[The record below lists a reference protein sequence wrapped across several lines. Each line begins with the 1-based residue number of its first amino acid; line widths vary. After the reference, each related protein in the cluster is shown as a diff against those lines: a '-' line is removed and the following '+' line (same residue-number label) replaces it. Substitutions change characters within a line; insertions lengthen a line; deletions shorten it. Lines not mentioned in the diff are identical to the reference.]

1 MPQTPIYPAPRY
13 RSVEFREVAHANG
26 LSFLVRPGTDQWFNL
41 SDEQFELLRQC
52 QDFRTLEEHAH
63 AMTGDIPLARFHR
76 KRLLS
81 RLQELAG
88 QQALVEENAF
98 LQSVPS
104 GEDTGAKIRFF
115 GMLTRHRTE
124 KMRDTLRACLAR
136 NAKSGREI
144 KSVVIDDSTDATT
157 IDNNRETLAALAEEW
172 DCPILYCGSEEREH
186 FARKLA
192 DATGVDLPLIR
203 FAIAP
208 YSAEGTESMGAA
220 RNVLL
225 LQSAGAL
232 GFSSD
237 DDLGE
242 RLALPQHE
250 KNLRISSEGVLE
262 MRFFENRA
270 AALQHLQGAEE
281 DLDLFACHEKLLG
294 KNTARLITE
303 EGPESV
309 SVGAIPWPGLRRC
322 LQGKVGITLSGLFGD
337 SATPGPIGYLMPGGR
352 TRASLIEGGEK
363 AYRMKLETREV
374 IRSVAQPSIT
384 PQFDFWAGSHGFDHR
399 TLLPPF
405 VPWNRA
411 EDTVMG
417 SILTHCCAPLVCGYV
432 PALALHNPPETRA
445 FPSNWRSTYG
455 VMSVNECLVTFL
467 LNYKSP
473 PGLSVEAS
481 LRQFG
486 LYLQEIGSMPFADFA
501 ATLEFYHRENL
512 CVQIALFH
520 SYLAGNLPDYWKED
534 IAAIARTME
543 QRLQSPH
550 PLEVRL
556 NPYQPMP
563 EGKSGLQR
571 AHELALRFGQL
582 LEAWPALVQA
592 AGQMPEDERAGRPIR
607 ERSVVSSVGVS

>member
-1 MPQTPIYPAPRY
+1 MPQMPRY
-13 RSVEFREVAHANG
+13 RSVEFHEVAHTNG
-26 LSFLVRPGTDQWFNL
+26 LSFLLQPGIGKWINL
-41 SDEQFELLRQC
+41 SNEQFELLRQC

-63 AMTGDIPLARFHR
+63 EMTGDIPLARFHR
-76 KRLLS
+76 KRMLS

-88 QQALVEENAF
+88 QQLLVEENAV
-98 LQSVPS
+98 LKSVHP
-104 GEDTGAKIRFF
+104 GEETSAKIRFF
-115 GMLTRHRTE
+115 GMLTRNRPE
-124 KMRDTLRACLAR
+124 KMRDTLRAYLAR
-136 NAKSGREI
+136 NAQCGREI
-144 KSVVIDDSTDATT
+144 ESVVIDDSTDAAV
-157 IDNNRETLAALAEEW
+157 IDNNRENLAVLAKEW
-172 DCPILYCGSEEREH
+172 ACPILYCGSDERER

-203 FAIAP
+203 FAITTCNAD
-208 YSAEGTESMGAA
+208 GIESMGAA

-237 DDLGE
+237 DDSGE
-242 RLALPQHE
+242 RVMLPQHE
-250 KNLRISSEGVLE
+250 KSLRISSEGALE
-262 MRFFENRA
+262 MSFFESRA

-281 DLDLFACHEKLLG
+281 DLDLLGCHEKLLG
-294 KNTARLITE
+294 KTTARLITE

-309 SVGAIPWPGLRRC
+309 SVGNIPWTGLRRC
-322 LQGKVGITLSGLFGD
+322 LQGKIGITLSGLFGD
-337 SATPGPIGYLMPGGR
+337 SGTPGPVGYLMPGGR
-352 TRASLIEGGEK
+352 TRERLIEGGEK
-363 AYRMKLETREV
+363 AYRIKLETREV
-374 IRSVAQPSIT
+374 IRSVAQPTIT
-384 PQFDFWAGSHGFDHR
+384 PRFDFWAASHGFDHR

-411 EDTVMG
+411 EDTVM
-417 SILTHCCAPLVCGYV
+417 SSMLIHCCAPLVCGYV
-432 PALALHNPPETRA
+432 PALALHNPPEKRA
-445 FPSNWRSTYG
+445 FPPNWRNIYG
-455 VMSVNECLVTFL
+455 VMTVNECLVTLL

-473 PGLSVEAS
+473 EGLPVEAS

-486 LYLQEIGSMPFADFA
+486 RYLQELGSAPFSDFA
-501 ATLEFYHRENL
+501 AALEFYYRENL

-520 SYLAGNLPDYWKED
+520 SYLAGNFPDYWKQD

-556 NPYQPMP
+556 NPHQPMP

-582 LEAWPALVQA
+582 LEAWPALVRA
-592 AGQMPEDERAGRPIR
+592 AGRMEVDERAGHPVG
-607 ERSVVSSVGVS
+607 EHSAVSHIGLS